1 MVMVTFVTY
10 LAVYLMLLAAYI
22 GVLKYMAEH
31 PPKLA
36 DAGANTGKPTEP
48 SASIHQGV

>member
-1 MVMVTFVTY
+1 MVTFVTY

-22 GVLKYMAEH
+22 SVLKYMAEH

-36 DAGANTGKPTEP
+36 DANTNTTAPIPVLMPEPKGA
-48 SASIHQGV
+48 